1 MIEAIAALAERGIDA
16 RATVVGW
23 GENSEGLEALAAELG
38 VSDRVDFTGAIGQE
52 EIRGHLESVD
62 VFCLPSFAEGVPVSL
77 MEAMAMELPVVSSR
91 IMGIPELIEDG
102 VSGRLIAPGN
112 LEELTTV
119 LEQLAT
125 DPDQRRRLGQAGR
138 RKVVEQY
145 GIERS
150 TGQLQELFSQQIAA

>member
-1 MIEAIAALAERGIDA
+1 
-16 RATVVGW
+16 
-23 GENSEGLEALAAELG
+23 
-38 VSDRVDFTGAIGQE
+38 
-52 EIRGHLESVD
+52 
-62 VFCLPSFAEGVPVSL
+62 
-77 MEAMAMELPVVSSR
+77 MELPVVSSR

-138 RKVVEQY
+138 QKVVEQY

-150 TGQLQELFSQQIAA
+150 TGQLQELFSQQIGA